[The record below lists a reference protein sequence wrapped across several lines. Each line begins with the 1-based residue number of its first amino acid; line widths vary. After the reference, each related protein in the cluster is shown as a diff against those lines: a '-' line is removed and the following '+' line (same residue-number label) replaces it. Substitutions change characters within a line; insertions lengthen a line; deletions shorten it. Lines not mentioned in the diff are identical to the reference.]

1 MNAGVRHG
9 ARRSDHRNTLATGD
23 TRRSPAYPSDDGR
36 TTMMYRKS
44 ALSAAIVACLGF
56 AAQVHAQDATAP
68 QNADATDLDKVVVV
82 GIRASL
88 EKSLDTKRNND
99 AISEAITAEDIG
111 KFPNTNVAE
120 AMAQIPGVTLDRRF
134 GQGERV
140 SIDGTDPSLN
150 LSFLDGHP
158 VAQSV
163 WLYGEQ
169 PNRGFDYTQLAPE
182 VLGRLE
188 IFKSP
193 EARLV
198 EGSLGGTILMH
209 TRQPLDLEK
218 TTIAGSVGYSY
229 SQQAEHGQ
237 PNVSGFFGW
246 KNDAN
251 TFGVAVS
258 AQRYQEQID
267 RQGEEIFGYAD
278 LVKRDANGNKIVLP
292 NGKFDYTFP
301 NANNEDFDPD
311 SKIPNFVN
319 AAWFQQ
325 TRKRDSITA
334 NVQFKPTDDLEFV
347 LSGLYIKENFNNY
360 NQSLYNFLTLTPN
373 EVDSFVQGKDGI
385 ISGGHSG
392 AGSNVFYDNN
402 ARVSTPTTKGADL
415 RFNYNAEGWGM
426 SGQVGQSKSDNEL
439 KQYFIE
445 PSYLGGFSWNI
456 DHGLTFDDPAAA
468 RDPANWAG
476 RGFMGNY
483 GQFDTDSKD
492 TYGQVD
498 FRVDLDS
505 VFNSLQFGV
514 RRGKHEENYNLN
526 VYTGL
531 PATDL
536 GTVGTIGL
544 TDLRGFDDGSAH
556 HIQVGRFNTVDY
568 VSGYL
573 SQLLQSP
580 DAASRFNNSYAVEQ
594 TNDAAYV
601 QANFSGGIVRGN
613 VGVRFVRSQTEAG
626 GYDLG
631 GTAPSIANPP
641 PFVVSKN
648 KENFVLPSANIVFDT
663 GTDLIFR
670 VAAAKVIAFAPYN
683 QMANNTFL
691 NDTVLT
697 GSGGNAELS
706 PYESTNFNVSAEWY
720 FAPQSVLAASV
731 FYKNIDNYIDTS
743 AQIERQF
750 NSISI
755 PGPDGNVSQT
765 FLNFVASGQCSTDG
779 FCDYG
784 ISRPRN
790 AGKGKVKGFNL
801 SYQQP
806 FGDSGFGLTA
816 NYTYADG
823 EDASGNDL
831 PYQSRDS
838 VAVSPYYEKG
848 PFSARLSYNW
858 RSHYLAGGYVAGA
871 APVSVDDYGELG
883 ASLAWHLNENLSLNL
898 EGQNLLDSEYF
909 QYYGEESAIANK
921 YHSGRR
927 FMASVRFNF

>member
-1 MNAGVRHG
+1 M
-9 ARRSDHRNTLATGD
+9 T
-23 TRRSPAYPSDDGR
+23 
-36 TTMMYRKS
+36 YRKS
-44 ALSAAIVACLGF
+44 ALSAAIVTCLGF
-56 AAQVHAQDATAP
+56 AAQVHAQETTTQAQTQAEDATELE
-68 QNADATDLDKVVVV
+68 TVTVV

-120 AMAQIPGVTLDRRF
+120 AMSQMPGVTLDRRF

-150 LSFLDGHP
+150 LTFLDGHP

-193 EARLV
+193 EARLT

-229 SQQAEHGQ
+229 NQQASDGR

-246 KNDAN
+246 KNDADN
-251 TFGVAVS
+251 FGVTVS
-258 AQRYQEQID
+258 AQRFEERID
-267 RQGEEIFGYAD
+267 RQGVEIFGYVPAS
-278 LVKRDANGNKIVLP
+278 
-292 NGKFDYTFP
+292 TFP
-301 NANNEDFDPD
+301 NQTGAAPD
-311 SKIPNFVN
+311 DSVPNFIN

-325 TRKRDSITA
+325 DRERDSVTA
-334 NVQFKPTDDLEFV
+334 NLQFKPTDDLEFT
-347 LSGLYIKENFNNY
+347 LSGLYIKEGFDNY
-360 NQSLYNFLTLTPN
+360 NQSMYNFLSLTPN
-373 EVDSFVQGKDGI
+373 EVDTLIPGAGGI
-385 ISGGHSG
+385 VTGGHSG

-402 ARVSTPTTKGADL
+402 ARASEPTTKGADF
-415 RFNYNAEGWGM
+415 RFDYTSDAWGM
-426 SGQVGQSKSDNEL
+426 SGQVGQSKSDNTL

-445 PSYLGGFSWNI
+445 PAYIGGFSWDINR
-456 DHGLTFDDPAAA
+456 GLTFDDPAAA

-483 GQFDTDSKD
+483 GQFDTDAKD

-498 FRVDLDS
+498 FRINFNS
-505 VFNSLQFGV
+505 VFNSLQFGL
-514 RRGKHEENYNLN
+514 RRGKHEENYSLN

-531 PATDL
+531 PVADL
-536 GTVGTIGL
+536 DTVGTVGL

-556 HIQVGRFNTVDY
+556 HIQVGRTNTIDY
-568 VSGYL
+568 VSGFL
-573 SQLLQSP
+573 PQLLQSP
-580 DAASRFNNSYAVEQ
+580 DAASRFNNSYSVEQ
-594 TNDAAYV
+594 TNDAGYL
-601 QANFSGGIVRGN
+601 QGNFSSGIVRGN
-613 VGVRFVRSQTEAG
+613 VGVRFVRTQTDAG

-631 GTAPSIANPP
+631 GLAPSFDNPP
-641 PFVVSKN
+641 PFVVSSN
-648 KENFVLPSANIVFDT
+648 KENFVLPSANVVFDT
-663 GTDLIFR
+663 GGDLLFR
-670 VAAAKVIAFAPYN
+670 IAASKVIAFAPYN
-683 QMANNTFL
+683 QLANNTFL

-697 GSGGNAELS
+697 GSGGNAQLS
-706 PYESTNFNVSAEWY
+706 PYESTNLNVSAEWY
-720 FAPQSVLAASV
+720 FAPAAVLAASV
-731 FYKNIDNYIDTS
+731 FYKDVDNYIDTS

-755 PGPDGNVSQT
+755 PGPDGNVSQV
-765 FLNFVASGQCSTDG
+765 FLNFVANGQCTADG

-790 AGKGKVKGFNL
+790 AGKGKVKGFNV

-806 FGDSGFGLTA
+806 FAETGFGLTA

-823 EDASGNDL
+823 EDSGGNPL

-838 VAVSPYYEKG
+838 VALSPYYEKG

-883 ASLAWHLNENLSLNL
+883 ASVAWHINDTLSLNL

-909 QYYGEESAIANK
+909 QYYGNQSSIANK

-927 FMASVRFNF
+927 FMASLRFNF